1 MVENNKGSRGPESGL
16 EAEAALVQGDKQAT
30 LLKLAER
37 TVLQAEAL
45 AQEITDHAT
54 KESEAEGLKIV
65 AQYTEQAKA
74 EAQQIIESAQSR
86 SETILTNASADARTD
101 SEKVLTKAQSESEKL
116 LSKAQSESEKLLSK
130 AQSEKEEGLSQAQTE
145 AQEILGRAQ
154 QDAQAIINAA
164 QVRAESTESK
174 ARLKAEFIVRQTTQN
189 VADGIRTAVLETCNN
204 LLQTL
209 EEFGKEAKGAPVTD
223 PIDQA
228 LPDEAVAFSPIVE
241 ESSAAPEPAQSA
253 DTESMSIRNG
263 GKSKKNAIA

>member
-86 SETILTNASADARTD
+86 SETILTNASAAARTD
-101 SEKVLTKAQSESEKL
+101 SEKVLT
-116 LSKAQSESEKLLSK
+116 KAQSESEKLLSK

>member
-101 SEKVLTKAQSESEKL
+101 SEKVLT
-116 LSKAQSESEKLLSK
+116 KAQSESEKLLSK